1 MLSRGFCRT
10 FGVRSPCA
18 RPVASAIKFKAC
30 NLLLYA
36 STSSVSPVLT
46 TRDGMANDDAIAD
59 LLKPVLLWRYFK
71 DLTQIPRPSKHEER
85 VLQYLKD
92 FAAERQLPWQQDAGG
107 NLVIRRPRLRR
118 RRGRSMRGRTGACGY
133 GLRERALS
141 GPQLPNRPTGS
152 PPRRGLA
159 ESHRHDLGG
168 RQRH

>member
-59 LLKPVLLWRYFK
+59 LKPVLLWRYFK

-92 FAAERQLPWQQDAGG
+92 FAAERQLPWQQDAVG
-107 NLVIRRPRLRR
+107 NLVIRRPGSGGGEGAPCVVVQGHVDMVCEKEPSLDHNFLTDPLALRR
-118 RRGRSMRGRTGACGY
+118 DGDWLKAIGTTLGADNGI
-133 GLRERALS
+133 
-141 GPQLPNRPTGS
+141 
-152 PPRRGLA
+152 
-159 ESHRHDLGG
+159 
-168 RQRH
+168 